1 MRYPTR
7 LLIFRLSGILARLCD
22 QERGATA
29 TEYSILVGF
38 IAVVIVAGVG
48 MFGVALNSFFGFLTT
63 GVRTALGI
71 P

>member
-1 MRYPTR
+1 MNQVTR
-7 LLIFRLSGILARLCD
+7 LMLHVSALLSRLRA

-29 TEYSILVGF
+29 TEYSILAGF
-38 IAVVIVAGVG
+38 IAIVIVAGVG
-48 MFGVALNSFFGFLTT
+48 LFGVALNSFFGFLTN

>member
-1 MRYPTR
+1 MNQLTRIVLHVSALLTR
-7 LLIFRLSGILARLCD
+7 LHD

-29 TEYSILVGF
+29 TEYSILTGF
-38 IAVVIVAGVG
+38 IAMVIVAGVG
-48 MFGVALNSFFGFLTT
+48 LFGTSLNLFFGFLTT